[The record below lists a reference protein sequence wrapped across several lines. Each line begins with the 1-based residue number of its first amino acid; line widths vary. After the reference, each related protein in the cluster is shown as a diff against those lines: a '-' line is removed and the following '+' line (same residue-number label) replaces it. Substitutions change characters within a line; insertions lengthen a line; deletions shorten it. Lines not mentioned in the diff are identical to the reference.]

1 MLYLVTGAS
10 GAGKS
15 TVLDPLRVLVPDQ
28 AMHDYDVVGLPTEP
42 NKRWRQRTNEL
53 WVQQALRYQKR
64 GQDLIL
70 FGQTPLGELLA
81 TPSSTRLDGIAACL
95 LDCEETV
102 RRERLPILGE
112 HHLQWAHWLRHHAQN
127 PQHQQ
132 DVLKEDAPPRMHW
145 ERWDRWQRGDPRW
158 QVLTLDTSLLGIAEV
173 AGQLADWMHVQ
184 GELFRHGQIPL
195 SGEWWVAGAAQ
206 PSA

>member
-15 TVLDPLRVLVPDQ
+15 TVLDPLRTLAPEIAV
-28 AMHDYDVVGLPTEP
+28 HDYDVVGVPTEP

-53 WVQQALRYQKR
+53 WVQQALRFQKR

-81 TPSSTRLDGIAACL
+81 TPSATRLEGIAACL
-95 LDCEETV
+95 LDCEESV
-102 RRERLPILGE
+102 RKKRLPILGE
-112 HHLQWAHWLRHHAQN
+112 HHLVWAEWLRQHAQD
-127 PQHQQ
+127 PQHDQ
-132 DVLKEDAPPRMHW
+132 DVLKEDAPPRMRW

-158 QVLTLDTSLLGIAEV
+158 QVVRLDTSLLGVAEV

-184 GELFRHGQIPL
+184 HELFRHGQTPL
-195 SGEWWVAGAAQ
+195 SGEWWRDDGA
-206 PSA
+206 